1 MNRRTL
7 TKGLLALSG
16 VAFSETAGAQQ
27 RWRTLRIENTVD
39 RRNVVEVWV
48 TGDVRRGD
56 GTEDEDRVGDGRVR
70 SVLTDRS
77 AADTFEFTGRI
88 RRIRWSEAEPRVLV
102 DGDRI
107 DPEEYRADGDDDWQ
121 VMRVFNTV
129 DRRNVVDVRV
139 TGDVRK
145 GDEAEREDI
154 ARRGFARS
162 VLSDR
167 SAVDSFEFTG
177 RITDVSWSERR
188 PEITVDGRTVDLDRF
203 DDDDRD
209 LPSYLR
215 LTGPRNDSVRV
226 YVRVTGRIDA
236 LAGDEGDSSP
246 RVADVRVGGRSYP
259 RVREFRYSG
268 RIFQLATA
276 EGDVAIDIQQRDD

>member
-1 MNRRTL
+1 MAVT
-7 TKGLLALSG
+7 
-16 VAFSETAGAQQ
+16 ETTSAQQ
-27 RWRTLRIENTVD
+27 RWRTLRIENTVN
-39 RRNVVEVWV
+39 RRNVVDVWV

-56 GTEDEDRVGDGRVR
+56 ETEDVDSADDGRIR

-88 RRIRWSEAEPRVLV
+88 RRIRWSEAEPRAFV

-107 DPEEYRADGDDDWQ
+107 DPEEYRDDDDDDWQ

-129 DRRNVVDVRV
+129 DRRNVVDIRV

-145 GDEAEREDI
+145 GDEAEREDV

-188 PEITVDGRTVDLDRF
+188 PRIAVDGRTVDLDRF
-203 DDDDRD
+203 DDDDDDRD

-215 LTGPRNDSVRV
+215 VTGPRSGSVRV

-246 RVADVRVGGRSYP
+246 RVADVRVGGQSYP